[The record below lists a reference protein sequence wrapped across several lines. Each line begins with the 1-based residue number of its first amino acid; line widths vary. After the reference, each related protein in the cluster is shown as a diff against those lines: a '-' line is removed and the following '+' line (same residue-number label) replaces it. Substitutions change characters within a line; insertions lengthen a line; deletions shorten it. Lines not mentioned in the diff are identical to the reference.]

1 MCGVG
6 EYKWRGKILGDFFYG
21 KRVERVE
28 KDNKKN
34 RKGMKKRKAVC
45 VFWEYIFPSKL
56 WYGESRTQTQK
67 NDSFHYMIG

>member
-21 KRVERVE
+21 KRVE

-34 RKGMKKRKAVC
+34 RKGMKKEAVC
-45 VFWEYIFPSKL
+45 VCFGNIFSHLNYGMGNREPKHKRMIPSI
-56 WYGESRTQTQK
+56 T
-67 NDSFHYMIG
+67 